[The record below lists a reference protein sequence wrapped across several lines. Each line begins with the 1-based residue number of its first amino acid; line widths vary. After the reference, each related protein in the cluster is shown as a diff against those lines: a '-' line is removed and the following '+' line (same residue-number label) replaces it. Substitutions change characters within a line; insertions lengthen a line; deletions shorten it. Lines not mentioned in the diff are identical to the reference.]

1 MVTKYLLQVNETWDV
16 VQTFSILIGVSRILA
31 TSRATLPCPKITTF
45 SASKSTFSWKSDRK
59 NQHKSC
65 HCGISYNKLI
75 LFIIYRV
82 TIIISQEIQNEK
94 LSSHWEQIQNKKLS
108 SHREQLFWPLY
119 PVAARWTN
127 PQMTWLRLHWG
138 CPAWKNKASKCLV
151 SNVFITKI
159 IYHQKWF
166 NRKSSFLNSKNW
178 FEKILVKS
186 YINTSPLIAS
196 VLSSSAPYACKNKL
210 S

>member
-1 MVTKYLLQVNETWDV
+1 M
-16 VQTFSILIGVSRILA
+16 
-31 TSRATLPCPKITTF
+31 
-45 SASKSTFSWKSDRK
+45 
-59 NQHKSC
+59 
-65 HCGISYNKLI
+65 
-75 LFIIYRV
+75 FIIYRV
-82 TIIISQEIQNEK
+82 TIIISQE
-94 LSSHWEQIQNKKLS
+94 IQNKKLS

-196 VLSSSAPYACKNKL
+196 VLSSSAPYACKNKFWAKKYCVWIHTSRINFKKSL
-210 S
+210 KMISTVIFSVYT